1 MNRLMFGFSWELVTV
16 SYFRNELCKVLNLT
30 LILIVVK
37 VVKHLRNGTRYLIE
51 SCHETRQS
59 KRQLSID

>member
-1 MNRLMFGFSWELVTV
+1 MNRFMFGFSWELVTV
-16 SYFRNELCKVLNLT
+16 SYFRNELYKVLNLT
-30 LILIVVK
+30 LILI

-51 SCHETRQS
+51 SYHETRQS

>member
-1 MNRLMFGFSWELVTV
+1 MNRLMFGFSWELVIV
-16 SYFRNELCKVLNLT
+16 SYFRNELYKVLNLT
-30 LILIVVK
+30 LILI

-51 SCHETRQS
+51 SYPETIQS

>member
-16 SYFRNELCKVLNLT
+16 NHFRNELYKVLNLT
-30 LILIVVK
+30 LILI

>member
-1 MNRLMFGFSWELVTV
+1 MNRLMFGFSWELVIV
-16 SYFRNELCKVLNLT
+16 SYFRNELYKVLNLT
-30 LILIVVK
+30 LILI

-51 SCHETRQS
+51 SYHETRQS

>member
-1 MNRLMFGFSWELVTV
+1 MNRLMFGFSWELVIV
-16 SYFRNELCKVLNLT
+16 SYFRNELYKVLNLT

-37 VVKHLRNGTRYLIE
+37 HLRNGTRCLIE
-51 SCHETRQS
+51 SYHETRQS

>member
-1 MNRLMFGFSWELVTV
+1 MNRLMFGFSWELVIV
-16 SYFRNELCKVLNLT
+16 SYFRNELYKVLNLT
-30 LILIVVK
+30 LILI

>member
-1 MNRLMFGFSWELVTV
+1 MNRLMFGFSWELVIV
-16 SYFRNELCKVLNLT
+16 SYFRNELYKVLNLT

-37 VVKHLRNGTRYLIE
+37 HLRNGTRYLIG

>member
-16 SYFRNELCKVLNLT
+16 HHFRNESYKVLNLT
-30 LILIVVK
+30 LILI

>member
-16 SYFRNELCKVLNLT
+16 SHFRNELYKVLNLT
-30 LILIVVK
+30 LILI

>member
-16 SYFRNELCKVLNLT
+16 SYFRNELYKVLNLT

-37 VVKHLRNGTRYLIE
+37 HLRNGTRYLNLATI
-51 SCHETRQS
+51 Q
-59 KRQLSID
+59 DNPNDNFP

>member
-1 MNRLMFGFSWELVTV
+1 MNRLMFGFSWELVIV
-16 SYFRNELCKVLNLT
+16 SYFRHELYKVLNLT
-30 LILIVVK
+30 LILI

-51 SCHETRQS
+51 SYHETRQS

>member
-1 MNRLMFGFSWELVTV
+1 MNRLMFGFSWELVIV
-16 SYFRNELCKVLNLT
+16 SYFRNELYKVLNLT

-37 VVKHLRNGTRYLIE
+37 HLRNVTRYLIE
-51 SCHETRQS
+51 SYHETRQS

>member
-1 MNRLMFGFSWELVTV
+1 MNRLMSGFSWELVTV
-16 SYFRNELCKVLNLT
+16 SYFRNELYKVLNLT
-30 LILIVVK
+30 LILI

-59 KRQLSID
+59 KRQLSVE